1 MPRVFALPE
10 ILTLYLPFALGLIA
24 TGLVSGVMAGLL
36 GIGGGIIMVPAMVLA
51 YQLLGYDPAVIMH
64 VAVGTSLGVI
74 IPTGLRS
81 AESHNRRGAVDWTIT
96 KRWGPWIVIA
106 SLIGGLMAGLY
117 TAAALKII
125 FGVMALFIAL
135 NMALPVQRQLM
146 EQLAH
151 VPLANRISAAVI
163 GYVSALMGIGGGSLT
178 VPTLVAFGVPVH
190 TAVGT
195 SSTLGVMLAVP
206 AATGFVISGWGVA
219 GVPPLSLGFVNIPSL
234 ILIGAMAALSAPLG
248 VALAHRLDGK
258 LLKAVFAAFLVV
270 VGLRMIAQAV
280 FG

>member
-1 MPRVFALPE
+1 
-10 ILTLYLPFALGLIA
+10 
-24 TGLVSGVMAGLL
+24 MAGLL

-81 AESHNRRGAVDWTIT
+81 AQSHRRRGAVDGDIVR
-96 KRWGPWIVIA
+96 RWGPWIVAA

-117 TAAALKII
+117 SAAALKII
-125 FGVMALFIAL
+125 FGGMALFIAL
-135 NMALPVQRQLM
+135 NMVLPVQRQLM
-146 EQLAH
+146 EKLAG

-178 VPTLVAFGVPVH
+178 VPTLTAFGVPIH

-195 SSTLGVMLAVP
+195 SSALGVMLAIP
-206 AATGFVISGWGVA
+206 AAIGFIISGWGVE
-219 GVPPLSLGFVNIPSL
+219 GTPPFSLGFVNIPSL
-234 ILIGAMAALSAPLG
+234 VLIGGMAALSAPLG
-248 VALAHRLDGK
+248 VVLAHKLDAK
-258 LLKAVFAAFLVV
+258 LLKAVFAVFLVV

-280 FG
+280 PG

>member
-1 MPRVFALPE
+1 MPETVS
-10 ILTLYLPFALGLIA
+10 LYLPFALGLIA
-24 TGLVSGVMAGLL
+24 TGLLSGVMAGLL

-81 AESHNRRGAVDWTIT
+81 ASSHGKRGAVDRDIMR
-96 KRWGPWIVIA
+96 RWGPWIVGA
-106 SLIGGLMAGLY
+106 SLVGGLMAGLY

-125 FGVMALFIAL
+125 FGGMALFIAL
-135 NMALPVQRQLM
+135 NMVLPVQRRLM
-146 EQLAH
+146 ERLAGA
-151 VPLANRISAAVI
+151 PMANRISAAVI
-163 GYVSALMGIGGGSLT
+163 GYISALMGIGGGSLT
-178 VPTLVAFGVPVH
+178 VPTLTAFGVPIH

-195 SSTLGVMLAVP
+195 SSALGVMLAIP
-206 AATGFVISGWGVA
+206 AAIGFVISGWGVA
-219 GVPPLSLGFVNIPSL
+219 GAPPLSLGFINIPSL
-234 ILIGAMAALSAPLG
+234 ILIGGMAALSAPLG
-248 VALAHRLDGK
+248 VALAHKLDAR
-258 LLKAVFAAFLVV
+258 LLKAVFASFLVA

>member
-1 MPRVFALPE
+1 LSE
-10 ILTLYLPFALGLIA
+10 TISLYLPFALGLIA

-81 AESHNRRGAVDWTIT
+81 AQSHHVRGAVDREILRRWT
-96 KRWGPWIVIA
+96 PWIVAA
-106 SLIGGLMAGLY
+106 SLAGGLMAGLY
-117 TAAALKII
+117 TASALKII
-125 FGVMALFIAL
+125 FGAMALFIAL
-135 NMALPVQRQLM
+135 NMVLPVQRRMM
-146 EQLAH
+146 EKLAG

-178 VPTLVAFGVPVH
+178 VPTLTAFGVPIH

-195 SSTLGVMLAVP
+195 SSALGVMLAVP
-206 AATGFVISGWGVA
+206 AAIGFVISGWGVA
-219 GVPPLSLGFVNIPSL
+219 GAPPLSLGFINLPSL
-234 ILIGAMAALSAPLG
+234 VLIGGMAALSAPLG
-248 VALAHRLDGK
+248 VALAHRLDAK
-258 LLKAVFAAFLVV
+258 LLKAVFAVFLVV

>member
-1 MPRVFALPE
+1 MSDT
-10 ILTLYLPFALGLIA
+10 ISLYLPFALGLIA
-24 TGLVSGVMAGLL
+24 TGFVSGVMAGLL

-81 AESHNRRGAVDWTIT
+81 AQSHNKRGAVDWTLM
-96 KRWGPWIVIA
+96 RSWGGWIVA
-106 SLIGGLMAGLY
+106 SSLIGGLMAGLY
-117 TAAALKII
+117 SAAALKII
-125 FGVMALFIAL
+125 FGAMALFIAL

-146 EQLAH
+146 EKLAG
-151 VPLANRISAAVI
+151 VPWAHRISALVI

-178 VPTLVAFGVPVH
+178 VPTLTAFGVPIH

-195 SSTLGVMLAVP
+195 SSALGVVLAIP
-206 AATGFVISGWGVA
+206 AAIGFVISGWGVA
-219 GVPPLSLGFVNIPSL
+219 GTPPLSLGFINLPSL
-234 ILIGAMAALSAPLG
+234 LLIGGTAALSAPLG
-248 VALAHRLDGK
+248 VALAHKLDAK
-258 LLKAVFAAFLVV
+258 LLKGVFAAFLVV